1 MATLSNH
8 GGGYQDLKEALLN
21 ILKGY
26 TKKVTISTSCLNTL
40 IGIIGLNKLMETI
53 EFVFVD
59 TLTDFNYSKCFSY
72 FIQSSEGANSTIGSD
87 GFKNYLKEEKEI
99 TGVLVLISAIAP
111 YSVVKYV

>member
-1 MATLSNH
+1 
-8 GGGYQDLKEALLN
+8 
-21 ILKGY
+21 
-26 TKKVTISTSCLNTL
+26 
-40 IGIIGLNKLMETI
+40 METI
-53 EFVFVD
+53 QFVFVD

-72 FIQSSEGANSTIGSD
+72 FIQSSEGATIGSD